1 MKKKTKVLFGVL
13 LIMTIL
19 VAVIISRGIKAVKGP
34 TYISSKIWDYDFV
47 IDNSQIILMRYKGNE
62 KNVVIP
68 DKILFM
74 PVVKVGDE
82 QYDTYTLGYG
92 VFEENNSIKSVDIP
106 DSVKKVGRV
115 AFQECKNLQ
124 KVSFG
129 NNVNKIGTLAFA
141 YCPLLEKIDLP
152 DSLRTIEK
160 SAFTNDMNL
169 TSVSLPGTVSYIEGG
184 VFGNVPWFKNKKDK
198 FVILG
203 DGILVDYRGTDK
215 NITIPDGVKM
225 ISGEVFG
232 YTLENATIRVP
243 STVKCIDENAVGC
256 SATIYFHDESI
267 DIDNI
272 MVARPY
278 MSSCTIVAPKGSD
291 AAKYAQQV
299 GIKYVEGN
307 DRRQLKVKIIH
318 I

>member
-1 MKKKTKVLFGVL
+1 MIKRTKVLFGVL

-47 IDNSQIILMRYKGNE
+47 IDNSQIILMKYKGNE
-62 KNVVIP
+62 ENVVIP

-82 QYDTYTLGYG
+82 QYDTYTVGDG
-92 VFEENNSIKSVDIP
+92 VFTSNENIESVVIP
-106 DSVKKVGRV
+106 DSVKEVGKV
-115 AFQECKNLQ
+115 AFYECKNLK
-124 KVSFG
+124 KVTYG
-129 NNVNKIGTLAFA
+129 KNVNKIGILAFA

-225 ISGEVFG
+225 LSGEVFG

-256 SATIYFHDESI
+256 SATIYFHDENI
-267 DIDNI
+267 DISDFMI
-272 MVARPY
+272 PDVY
-278 MSSCTIVAPKGSD
+278 MPSSTVVAPKGSD
-291 AAKYAQQV
+291 AAKYAQKV
-299 GIKYVEGN
+299 GVKYVEGN
-307 DRRQLKVKIIH
+307 D
-318 I
+318 

>member
-47 IDNSQIILMRYKGNE
+47 IDNSQIILMKYKGNE
-62 KNVVIP
+62 ENVVIP

-106 DSVKKVGRV
+106 DSVKEVGKL
-115 AFQECKNLQ
+115 AFNDCKNLQ
-124 KVSFG
+124 KVTFG
-129 NNVNKIGTLAFA
+129 NSINKIGDMAFND
-141 YCPLLEKIDLP
+141 CSSLEKIELP
-152 DSLRTIEK
+152 DSLKKIGS
-160 SAFTNDMNL
+160 SAFADDSNITD
-169 TSVSLPGTVSYIEGG
+169 VSLPDTVSYIGG
-184 VFGNVPWFKNKKDK
+184 GAFYFVPWFQNKKDE

-203 DGILVDYRGTDK
+203 DGVLTNYQGTDK

-225 ISGEVFG
+225 ISEGVFN
-232 YTLENATIRVP
+232 YTLKDVTIRVP

-256 SATIYFHDESI
+256 SATIYFHDENI
-267 DIDNI
+267 DISDFMI
-272 MVARPY
+272 PDVY
-278 MSSCTIVAPKGSD
+278 MPSSTVVAPKGSD

-307 DRRQLKVKIIH
+307 D
-318 I
+318 